1 MHAAMKRIIAI
12 ASACALCLA
21 LGACSGGGDSSAP
34 EDEPAYEKRST
45 VEYAVAD
52 AVGEYKQGDLSGASY
67 RVAVPADT
75 GDDEL
80 KAVFSDVVAG
90 DGYGVHTL
98 WFYSDARLTDGSEAF
113 DVASAVQEAP
123 DSDPVLIPAGE
134 DAKAKAQAA
143 LASKGDE

>member
-21 LGACSGGGDSSAP
+21 LGACSDGGDSSAP

-45 VEYAVAD
+45 VEYSVAD

-75 GDDEL
+75 GD
-80 KAVFSDVVAG
+80 
-90 DGYGVHTL
+90 
-98 WFYSDARLTDGSEAF
+98 DARLTDGSEAF

-143 LASKGDE
+143 LASKGDG